1 MEFAIF
7 EIQQIIEIRLSL
19 SIKVVSTN
27 MKYGSWSVLQLLV
40 LLPLGVWTQ
49 IWFYHEYS
57 MNLENVY
64 LSGTHI
70 INEAEKIRG
79 VPKGVR
85 YGSISVLHI
94 VISPAWSVS
103 ALEAD
108 TRIIKLAILHM
119 QNNVFFTKYVINNQ
133 TNMFQNIE
141 EFNKI

>member
-1 MEFAIF
+1 MIYWSHLLGKIAATEFAIF

-40 LLPLGVWTQ
+40 LLPFGVWTQ

-79 VPKGVR
+79 VPNGVW
-85 YGSISVLHI
+85 YG
-94 VISPAWSVS
+94 SVS
-103 ALEAD
+103 AL
-108 TRIIKLAILHM
+108 RI
-119 QNNVFFTKYVINNQ
+119 
-133 TNMFQNIE
+133 
-141 EFNKI
+141 EFSPAGSV